1 MIPGI
6 GPKTA
11 EKLQKLGIN
20 TKKDLLFHFP
30 HRYLDFSNIQKI
42 AHISTNSSVTVK
54 GKITFFQNIY
64 TKSHKNL
71 QKATITDDTGSLT
84 LIWFN
89 QPYLVNII
97 KIGQQLAVAGNV
109 SLFQNKA
116 TIISPEYGYYHTGK
130 IIAIY
135 PETKGL
141 TSKWFRKTLQNNISL
156 LIKDIKDPLPS
167 KIISKYNLLPLTKA
181 LQEIHS
187 PTNTNLLNQSRL
199 RLALDEIISLQ
210 SLAYLQKQQWLNYQP
225 QVILKNK
232 PIQPI
237 IKKLPFSLTK
247 DQKKVWQDIKTD
259 LLSNTK
265 PMNRL
270 LQGDVGSGKT
280 IIALLGA
287 YLASQNQAK
296 TIFLAPT
303 EILAHQHYN
312 TFKKYLKNV
321 FFLSNQSKLNLS
333 KLPSNAIIISTHAI
347 IYQKNIQNIAFLIID
362 EQHKFGVKQ
371 RSFLN
376 STNPPHTLTMTAT
389 PIPRTISLTFLGNLD
404 LSVIDSMP
412 KHRLPIKTFVVPNT
426 KKADCHQW
434 LDTHIKKTKQQA
446 FIVCPFIEISE
457 TLNTVKSAKNEFE
470 KLKKIFPDLKLA
482 LIHGKIK
489 SKDREKILKDFQA
502 NKINILVTTPIIEV
516 GIDFPNCT
524 TIVIL
529 SADRF
534 GLAQLHQLRGR
545 VGRGDKQSFCY
556 LFSESENEKVK
567 KRLEFLTQHNSGQK
581 IAEFDLKIRGPGEIF
596 STIQHGFPSLKLAN
610 LSNTKLIEFSQKV
623 LKDIIKTNPKFDLQ
637 LLNKHPQEKLTSNN

>member
-6 GPKTA
+6 GPKTT

-20 TKKDLLFHFP
+20 TEKDLIFHFP

-42 AHISTNSSVTVK
+42 THISTNSSVTIK
-54 GKITFFQNIY
+54 GKITSFQNIY
-64 TKSHKNL
+64 TKNHKNL

-89 QPYLVNII
+89 QPYLSNII
-97 KIGQQLAVAGNV
+97 KVGQQLAVAGNV
-109 SLFQNKA
+109 TLFQNKP

-141 TSKWFRKTLQNNISL
+141 TSKWFRKTIQNNL
-156 LIKDIKDPLPS
+156 FTLTKDTKDPLP
-167 KIISKYNLLPLTKA
+167 KNILTKYHLLPLTKA

-187 PTNTNLLNQSRL
+187 PTNSTILNQARL
-199 RLALDEIISLQ
+199 RLALNEIISLQ
-210 SLAYLQKQQWLNYQP
+210 SLAYLQKKQWLNYQP

-232 PIQPI
+232 ALKPVIQKI
-237 IKKLPFSLTK
+237 PFSLTK
-247 DQKKVWQDIKTD
+247 DQKKVWQDIKND
-259 LLSNTK
+259 LLSSTK

-287 YLASQNQAK
+287 YLASQNKAK

-303 EILAHQHYN
+303 EILARQHYN
-312 TFKKYLKNV
+312 TFKKYFKNV

-333 KLPSNAIIISTHAI
+333 KLPPDAIIISTHAI

-362 EQHKFGVKQ
+362 EQHKFGVRQ

-404 LSVIDSMP
+404 LSVINSMP
-412 KHRLPIKTFVVPNT
+412 KHRLPIKTFVVPNS
-426 KKADCHQW
+426 KKSACHQW
-434 LDTHIKKTKQQA
+434 LDTHIKKNKQQA

-470 KLKKIFPDLKLA
+470 KLQKIFPDLKLA

-489 SKDREKILKDFQA
+489 SKDREKILKDFQK

-567 KRLEFLTQHNSGQK
+567 KRLDFLTRHNSGQK
-581 IAEFDLKIRGPGEIF
+581 IAEFDLKNRGPGEIF

-623 LKDIIKTNPKFDLQ
+623 LKDIITHHPDFDLTK
-637 LLNKHPQEKLTSNN
+637 LNHHPIDKISSNN